1 MNRLQEISVAR
12 KTRKRKKI
20 SQNSAAENIGAQQK
34 ASRPALPNIVYILL
48 FAFCCYGLIILI
60 QKTYLAI
67 DGFRTENQGD
77 VINNLISVSQYILIS
92 MAPALCIA
100 GLFTLIEVLTTKRFR
115 TATSYTISFLN
126 LIISFAGFVIFV
138 YLFERALSA
147 IGQTPL
153 LQISAATHG
162 YAVIYAITLA
172 YFFVEDVLLYW
183 VHRLEHT
190 NRTLWYLH
198 KIHHAVEDM
207 DSVSGAFHPVSN
219 IIRWLITI
227 LPLSL
232 IIKIEFNDA
241 LIIAS
246 FIVGVHYAQHT
257 RAPLHFGWFGKVIGD
272 NRFHFLHHSKDPK
285 YYNKNFAAV
294 FPVIDMMFGTYVDP
308 KENPL
313 PETGLSHLRGA
324 QSVTEFLTG
333 QLSPRQ

>member
-1 MNRLQEISVAR
+1 VAR
-12 KTRKRKKI
+12 KTSKRKKTSK
-20 SQNSAAENIGAQQK
+20 SQSAENTYVQK
-34 ASRPALPNIVYILL
+34 KKTRPALPNALYVLI
-48 FAFCCYGLIILI
+48 FGFCCYGLIILI

-67 DGFRTENQGD
+67 EGFRSENQD
-77 VINNLISVSQYILIS
+77 DLINNLISVSQYILIS
-92 MAPALCIA
+92 MAPALAIA
-100 GLFTLIEVLTTKRFR
+100 GLFTLVEILTTKRIR
-115 TATSYTISFLN
+115 NATSYTISFLN
-126 LIISFAGFVIFV
+126 LIISFAGLVIFV
-138 YLFERALSA
+138 YLFEQALA
-147 IGQTPL
+147 AMGQTPL
-153 LQISAATHG
+153 LEISAATHG

-183 VHRLEHT
+183 VHRFEHT

-241 LIIAS
+241 LLIAS

-272 NRFHFLHHSKDPK
+272 NRFHFLHHSKDPR
-285 YYNKNFAAV
+285 YYNKNFAAI
-294 FPVIDMMFGTYVDP
+294 FPVIDMIFGTYVDP
-308 KENPL
+308 KEDPL

-324 QSVTEFLTG
+324 QSVAEFLTG

>member
-1 MNRLQEISVAR
+1 MIQCHH
-12 KTRKRKKI
+12 KTRRV
-20 SQNSAAENIGAQQK
+20 
-34 ASRPALPNIVYILL
+34 LPNALYILI

-60 QKTYLAI
+60 QHIYLEI
-67 DGFRTENQGD
+67 EGFRSENQD
-77 VINNLISVSQYILIS
+77 DLINKLISVSQYILIS
-92 MAPALCIA
+92 MAPALSIA
-100 GLFTLIEVLTTKRFR
+100 GLFTLVEILSTKRLR
-115 TATSYTISFLN
+115 TATTYTLSFLN

-138 YLFERALSA
+138 YLFEQALTA
-147 IGQTPL
+147 FGQTPL
-153 LQISAATHG
+153 LEISAATHG

-172 YFFVEDVLLYW
+172 YFFIEDVLLYW
-183 VHRLEHT
+183 VHRFEHT

-241 LIIAS
+241 LLIAS

-257 RAPLHFGWFGKVIGD
+257 RAPLHFGWFGKIIGD
-272 NRFHFLHHSKDPK
+272 NRFHFLHHSKDPR
-285 YYNKNFAAV
+285 YYNKNFAAI

-308 KENPL
+308 KEDAL

-324 QSVTEFLTG
+324 QSVAEFLTG
-333 QLSPRQ
+333 RLSPRQ